1 MVIKWLKPRHT
12 GSPVQPLM
20 TWLKKIFPTLPLLIL
35 CTALVFCG
43 CEGSE
48 QREQVD
54 DTVKELSGQKNVERF
69 DQMKKDIADIEKTQE
84 DRMKQTE

>member
-1 MVIKWLKPRHT
+1 MAKIPTHRLS

-20 TWLKKIFPTLPLLIL
+20 AWLKKIFCPLPLLIL
-35 CTALVFCG
+35 CAALIFPG

-84 DRMKQTE
+84 DRLKEVE